1 LKKSPNQGSKK
12 ETRITL
18 TQDEAMLVPDGLKT
32 NAYRCLRL
40 SANATV
46 SEIHKAAA
54 SMRRDAALGVADT
67 TVADVP
73 DLGQIPRT
81 ERDIRSALGRLANP
95 EQRLKDRLFWFHGPP
110 EFRDAEAHARPT
122 DDLDQSQKI
131 ARGHDEALGRLFAA
145 FKAGVD
151 EPGLLCWIQT
161 LRSWHQVVTDDDYWA
176 LTLVLEERG
185 AFEPAAL
192 PSEVDALR
200 DDAVRLAAEVL
211 VIEGRDALARNDAA
225 IVRRILGAL
234 GELADTGP
242 WAAVAQEDIAAPA
255 VEEVRALCDS
265 VREEVSTKIV
275 REQGTAERNKAPC
288 DAALKRFREEIEP
301 ALLRVIQ
308 LVPPDHEA
316 AQRSREEAALCLSG
330 IATDYTWADDFIAS
344 EKLHEEALSLAH
356 NTLGA
361 IRIEDGLAQIREAAR
376 KQRVFGDLKPI
387 SSAPSLR
394 TINGVGFTLYG
405 NSDYDADTESY
416 VTTYYFAVLFIPII
430 PLARYRVIE
439 EGRQYRFL
447 GKMPLRKGDR
457 WHLGIAVTAVIAII
471 LIGVISSMQD
481 SNSSYAPA
489 SASSDNSSPDS
500 RNTELFDLKARIDSG
515 RSRMAELDTQLGPV
529 IGKLTTLNS
538 RMEILDKDLKSLDEQ
553 HKAGVQIDSDDYNA
567 KVKAYNALLRKK
579 NALVA
584 ANRSGIQTYED
595 LLKKDSDLVD
605 QYNALLK

>member
-1 LKKSPNQGSKK
+1 
-12 ETRITL
+12 
-18 TQDEAMLVPDGLKT
+18 MLVPDSLKT
-32 NAYRCLRL
+32 NAFRVLRL
-40 SANATV
+40 SANATA

-73 DLGQIPRT
+73 DLGEIPRT

-110 EFRDAEAHARPT
+110 ESRDAEAHARPT
-122 DDLDQSQKI
+122 DDLDQSQRI
-131 ARGHDEALGRLFAA
+131 AWGHDEALGRLFAA

-192 PSEVDALR
+192 PSEIDALR

-211 VIEGRDALARNDAA
+211 VIAGRDALARNDAA

-255 VEEVRALCDS
+255 VERGPSTVRCRSRGVWLQDRSRTGYCGAQQEPL
-265 VREEVSTKIV
+265 
-275 REQGTAERNKAPC
+275 C

-301 ALLRVIQ
+301 ALQRVIQ

-316 AQRSREEAALCLSG
+316 AQQSREEAALCLSG
-330 IATDYTWADDFIAS
+330 IATDYTWADDFITS

-394 TINGVGFTLYG
+394 TINGFGFTLYG
-405 NSDYDADTESY
+405 NSDHDADTESY
-416 VTTYYFAVLFIPII
+416 VTTYYFVVLFIPII

-439 EGRQYRFL
+439 G
-447 GKMPLRKGDR
+447 GKAVSLFGQDAAPKRRPLAS
-457 WHLGIAVTAVIAII
+457 WHCGNGSIVAMI
-471 LIGVISSMQD
+471 LIGVISSMQTRTPPTRLRRHQATAPRPTLGVP
-481 SNSSYAPA
+481 SCPTLRLVLILVVHAWPNSKH
-489 SASSDNSSPDS
+489 N
-500 RNTELFDLKARIDSG
+500 
-515 RSRMAELDTQLGPV
+515 
-529 IGKLTTLNS
+529 
-538 RMEILDKDLKSLDEQ
+538 
-553 HKAGVQIDSDDYNA
+553 
-567 KVKAYNALLRKK
+567 
-579 NALVA
+579 
-584 ANRSGIQTYED
+584 
-595 LLKKDSDLVD
+595 
-605 QYNALLK
+605 